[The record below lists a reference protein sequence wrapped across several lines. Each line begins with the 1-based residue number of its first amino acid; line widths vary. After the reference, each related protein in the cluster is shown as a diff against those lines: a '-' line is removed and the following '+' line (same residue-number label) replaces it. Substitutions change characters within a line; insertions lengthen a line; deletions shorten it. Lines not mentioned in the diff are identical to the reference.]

1 MEWNDNKTR
10 FFFNEVQ
17 LIYNVELISAV
28 QQNDSVIYTYILFV
42 MRIILVA
49 QIHQNKKLPILVG
62 GFIN

>member
-1 MEWNDNKTR
+1 MTIRLD

-17 LIYNVELISAV
+17 LIYNVALISIV

-42 MRIILVA
+42 MKIILVA

>member
-17 LIYNVELISAV
+17 LIYNVALISIV

-42 MRIILVA
+42 MKIILVA

>member
-17 LIYNVELISAV
+17 LIYNVVLISTV

-42 MRIILVA
+42 MKIILVA

>member
-1 MEWNDNKTR
+1 MTIRLD

-17 LIYNVELISAV
+17 LIYNVALISLV

-42 MRIILVA
+42 MKIILVA